1 MITLY
6 KLRKLR
12 PEENMLIENMEAFLN
27 ETPAQDVLS
36 YEDFTYIKNELAVTV
51 TIPVQDASI
60 ETDKNP
66 WTYVRIQNN
75 APTTTEEF
83 EPIFYYYVVSTE
95 WISAK
100 AVRLHLMMDTLNS
113 LCQTGS
119 PINPHNLSPETRIYR
134 QHQDRFKRPDYFH
147 PAFGGELTRVVDRLS
162 EGISFNQDKSLDMP
176 IIVPPKALDWYL
188 IYTTEVGEEQAIS
201 NPIATY
207 LCASE
212 PLKVSVTNR
221 GTAQTFTASN
231 IQANTI
237 YRIEM
242 QETDTIVSFD
252 DPEDGNIT
260 ISSDTPVVTSVSSN
274 GRVKRGGFIRVVEFQ
289 KVNNGLQVRLTSND
303 ATTVHFNKPN
313 LDNYFDDIDTP
324 KWTGVI
330 SLTINQ
336 GKYYYVN
343 NAQTEIT
350 GGTYVESGI
359 AGIEYLNRAD
369 SRLIKVIKLPYC
381 PVEYER
387 LAGNIYKFPGS
398 WSIPADTDAFKSFLR
413 YFGTS
418 LPTFINDTLPP
429 IDISK
434 EMIYNVP
441 PSEDRYTD
449 AKQIDAESKLYH
461 SDYHI
466 VKVYYDNFE
475 TTIDCERFGDILETD
490 VPVEFKVTS
499 TINSKFGFRIGI
511 DDIGNY
517 FHNEDF
523 DNYLMVSR
531 NNEETLMNSEY
542 VNYINNGYNYDK
554 KANALAMKQAARN
567 AVLSTIGSAFNIGT
581 AAASLGQRKQVNTR
595 SGYFTNLLNPASW
608 QGSNV
613 YKAIGATSAASASC
627 YSGLTSVTALGQLG
641 NAASAASTA
650 VGAWINLA
658 ELKQAQDNAMAQK
671 LAQLS
676 AQAASTAGSDDV
688 DLMSWYSDNR
698 LHVARYEVPNFVRKS
713 LYHAFDLTGYAQEKY
728 GIPDV
733 DSRLWYNFIQCDPI
747 FLEQGYDKYKQTW
760 LDDVRAKYQS
770 GVTVF
775 HNRNGA
781 FDLEQQYENWET
793 WIVSGIDY

>member
-12 PEENMLIENMEAFLN
+12 PEENMLIENMEFFLN
-27 ETPAQDVLS
+27 ETPAQDVLT
-36 YEDFTYIKNELAVTV
+36 YEDFTYVKNELGITV

-60 ETDKNP
+60 ETDRNP

-75 APTTTEEF
+75 APTTSEDF

-95 WISAK
+95 WISTK

-147 PAFGGELTRVVDRLS
+147 PAFGGELVRVVDRLS

-176 IIVPPKALDWYL
+176 IIVAPKALDWYL

-212 PLKVSVTNR
+212 PLKISTTNR
-221 GTAQTFTASN
+221 GTAQTFTRSD

-237 YRIEM
+237 YRIKM
-242 QETDTIVSFD
+242 QETDTIVTID
-252 DPEDGNIT
+252 HPEEGNIT
-260 ISSDTPVVTSVSSN
+260 INSESIYRIRRSGTDTY
-274 GRVKRGGFIRVVEFQ
+274 GARIKEIEFEL
-289 KVNNGLQVRLTSND
+289 VNSTLMVRLISENLNRIYNYADDLSMFFTD
-303 ATTVHFNKPN
+303 FNKPIN
-313 LDNYFDDIDTP
+313 TP
-324 KWTGVI
+324 LI

-343 NAQTEIT
+343 QARTEIT

-369 SRLIKVIKLPYC
+369 NRLIKVIKLPYC

-387 LAGNIYKFPGS
+387 LAGNIYKFPNDWGT
-398 WSIPADTDAFKSFLR
+398 PADTDDFRSFLR

-418 LPTFINDTLPP
+418 LPNFLNASLPS

-441 PSEDRYTD
+441 PSEDRYVD
-449 AKQIDAESKLYH
+449 EKQIDAESKLYH
-461 SDYHI
+461 SDYHTI
-466 VKVYYDNFE
+466 KVYYDNFE
-475 TTIDCERFGDILETD
+475 STIDCERFMEILETN

-499 TINSKFGFRIGI
+499 TINSKFGFKLGVDNIS
-511 DDIGNY
+511 NY
-517 FHNEDF
+517 IHSEDF

-542 VNYINNGYNYDK
+542 VNYINTGYNYDK
-554 KANALAMKQAARN
+554 KANALAMEQATRN
-567 AVLSTIGSAFNIGT
+567 AVLSTISAATNLATAGLSGAVT
-581 AAASLGQRKQVNTR
+581 AAAKPIKQGG
-595 SGYFTNLLNPASW
+595 SSSKGNPKVS
-608 QGSNV
+608 ST
-613 YKAIGATSAASASC
+613 GAFAFTSA
-627 YSGLTSVTALGQLG
+627 LQFGQQ
-641 NAASAASTA
+641 A
-650 VGAWINLA
+650 VGSTTNVIDSWLSLA
-658 ELKQAQDNAMAQK
+658 NMKQAQDNAMAQK

-676 AQAASTAGSDDV
+676 YQAASTAGSDDV

-698 LHVARYEVPNFVRKS
+698 LHVARYEVPTFIRKS

-728 GIPDV
+728 GVPDV

-747 FLEQGYDKYKQTW
+747 FLEQGYDKYKLEW
-760 LDDVRAKYQS
+760 LDDVRAKYQA

-781 FDLEQQYENWET
+781 FDLEQQYENWEK
-793 WIVSGIDY
+793 WIVDGIDYY